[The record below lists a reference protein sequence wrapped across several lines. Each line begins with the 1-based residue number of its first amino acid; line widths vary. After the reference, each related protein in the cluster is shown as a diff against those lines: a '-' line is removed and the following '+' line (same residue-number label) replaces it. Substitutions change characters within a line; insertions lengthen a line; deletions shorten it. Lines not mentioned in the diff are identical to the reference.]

1 MAVIGF
7 LITELSG
14 SEGIGSLDFDIGV
27 LQGILRIN
35 VGVNFATDDGSA
47 QGMPLS
53 IAVRYCQFTWF
64 TPSAAGLD
72 YDETTSSLVFTDRST
87 ESVPVGIIDN
97 SFFESN
103 ETFFGQLTAASVL
116 PPTVHLDPIEAVA
129 TILDNDIF
137 DNDRTYRSSLLAT

>member
-14 SEGIGSLDFDIGV
+14 SEGIGV

-72 YDETTSSLVFTDRST
+72 YDETTSSLVFTDQST
-87 ESVPVGIIDN
+87 ESVPVGVIDYN
-97 SFFESN
+97 
-103 ETFFGQLTAASVL
+103 LM
-116 PPTVHLDPIEAVA
+116 
-129 TILDNDIF
+129 
-137 DNDRTYRSSLLAT
+137 RSSSDS